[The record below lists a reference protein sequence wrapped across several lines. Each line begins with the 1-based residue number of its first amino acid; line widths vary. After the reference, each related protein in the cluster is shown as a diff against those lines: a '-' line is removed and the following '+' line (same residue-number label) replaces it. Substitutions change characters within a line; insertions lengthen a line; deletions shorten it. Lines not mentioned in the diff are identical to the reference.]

1 MVTGEQGNTEKYVLP
16 AWCFAW
22 GTLDWHKLYYGGA
35 GTSVFK
41 EVFKP
46 LGYSTGVDLLRC
58 FQDFWAQ
65 TFLSFHDS
73 HDSEASIWNLNG
85 VEETSLYNPAM

>member
-1 MVTGEQGNTEKYVLP
+1 MLLGVKHYSSGLIRFIVLCVHGHRGEQGYIEKCVLP

-41 EVFKP
+41 EGSSH
-46 LGYSTGVDLLRC
+46 LGTALVLIS
-58 FQDFWAQ
+58 
-65 TFLSFHDS
+65 
-73 HDSEASIWNLNG
+73 
-85 VEETSLYNPAM
+85 